1 MEMSQWKGGWDR
13 AAEATDAL
21 KDALGAIGAPD
32 NARARLRPVVTGR
45 GTPWVDV
52 GAIPAGLAQAV
63 AEVLRAGSDHAASSA
78 GPPGTP

>member
-21 KDALGAIGAPD
+21 EDALGAIGAPD
-32 NARARLRPVVTGR
+32 NARARLRPVVSGR

-52 GAIPAGLAQAV
+52 GAIPAGLAEKV
-63 AEVLRAGSDHAASSA
+63 AEVLRAGSGPAASPMGRPRTS
-78 GPPGTP
+78 